1 MQDRYAGDVGDFLK
15 YALLRWLCAPD
26 ASHPAL
32 RLGVVWYRV
41 PDEDHNADGKHV
53 AYLNPAH
60 RQAAHLPTLDPDLY
74 DRLATVVQGRQRSV
88 AAIEAAGV
96 LPPATTTFASPL
108 DFRDLAKWAR
118 RERLARRKRWLDEA
132 LTATSG
138 CDLIFADPDNGVRRS
153 AHPTSRS
160 RTTAVKHAYLGELA
174 NFVARGQ
181 SLVVY
186 HHADR
191 TGPIEDQVQRRLAEL
206 SQELPGCTPLG
217 CVIAR
222 KGTVRLFL
230 VAAAESH
237 RSLLCERMQGLRT
250 SVWAKVLEVQ
260 QWPGSGHSADYP
272 WRGAID

>member
-15 YALLRWLCAPD
+15 YALLRWLCAAD

-32 RLGVVWYRV
+32 RLGVVWYLV

-53 AYLNPAH
+53 AYLNPAR
-60 RQAAHLPTLDPDLY
+60 RQAAHLRTLDPDLY
-74 DRLATVVQGRQRSV
+74 DRLATVVQSRQRSV

-96 LPPATTTFASPL
+96 LPPGAATFASPL
-108 DFRDLAKWAR
+108 DFRDVDRQAR
-118 RERLARRKRWLDEA
+118 SERLARRRSWLNRA
-132 LTATSG
+132 LIATSG
-138 CDLIFADPDNGVRRS
+138 CDLIFADPDNGIRL
-153 AHPTSRS
+153 AGHPTPRS
-160 RTTAVKHAYLGELA
+160 RTRAVKHAYIDELA
-174 NFVARGQ
+174 EFVARGQ

-191 TGPIEDQVQRRLAEL
+191 SGSIEDQVQWRLAEL
-206 SQELPGCTPLG
+206 SQEVPGCTPLG

-222 KGTVRLFL
+222 KGSVRLFL

-237 RSLLCERMQGLRT
+237 RALLCERMQGLRT
-250 SVWAKVLEVQ
+250 SVWAKVLEVK
-260 QWPGSGHSADYP
+260 QWPGSGHLAGYP

>member
-60 RQAAHLPTLDPDLY
+60 SQAAHLRMLDPDLY
-74 DRLATVVQGRQRSV
+74 DRLATVVQSQQRSV

-96 LPPATTTFASPL
+96 LPSEAATFAAPL
-108 DFRDLAKWAR
+108 DYRDVDRQAR
-118 RERLARRKRWLDEA
+118 SERLARRRSWLNGA
-132 LTATSG
+132 LVATSG
-138 CDLIFADPDNGVRRS
+138 CDLIFADPDKGIRM
-153 AHPTSRS
+153 AGHPTPRS
-160 RTTAVKHAYLGELA
+160 RTRAVKHAYMDELA
-174 NFVARGQ
+174 EFVARGQ

-191 TGPIEDQVQRRLAEL
+191 KGSISDQVQWRLAEL
-206 SQELPGCTPLG
+206 SEDVPGCSPLG

-222 KGTVRLFL
+222 KGSVRLLL

-237 RSLLCERMQGLRT
+237 RALLCDRLQGLRT

-260 QWPGSGHSADYP
+260 QWAGSARSDGHP
-272 WRGAID
+272 WEARTD